1 MTRISQAGQLLY
13 RTDSIR
19 QIRDVEGKFRVSF
32 SEHASLYRTAEPAL
46 QQIIREAYAA
56 KREVSFSTSPDCEI
70 HAVTMLPPHSVA
82 RRIADRL
89 ARLSEIITRRN
100 TRWWRDKRRAARKAN
115 GGNNT

>member
-1 MTRISQAGQLLY
+1 VTRTSEAGKLIH

-19 QIRDVEGKFRVSF
+19 LIRDVSGAFRVSF

-46 QQIIREAYAA
+46 QQIIREAHAA

-70 HAVTMLPPHSVA
+70 FSVTMHPPRSFA

-89 ARLSEIITRRN
+89 ERLTNIITWR
-100 TRWWRDKRRAARKAN
+100 TMRWWREAKRRATKRPN
-115 GGNNT
+115 E

>member
-1 MTRISQAGQLLY
+1 VTRISEAGQLIQ

-19 QIRDVEGKFRVSF
+19 LIRDVSGKFRVAF
-32 SEHASLYRTAEPAL
+32 SGHASLYRTAEPAL
-46 QQIIREAYAA
+46 QQIIREAHAA

-70 HAVTMLPPHSVA
+70 HAVTMLPPHSMA
-82 RRIADRL
+82 RRISDRVE
-89 ARLSEIITRRN
+89 RLSDILTRRS